1 MKKSNLKTSKTKNK
15 RIIIN
20 GIELIP
26 LKEVMN
32 ILGFSRTLIM
42 DLVNQNKITY
52 YRLGVRYF
60 FELDNIMEFL
70 QSNKKQSLMG

>member
-1 MKKSNLKTSKTKNK
+1 MKERNKLKNK

-26 LKEVMN
+26 IKEVMN

-52 YRLGVRYF
+52 YKVGARYF
-60 FELDNIMEFL
+60 FELSNITEFL
-70 QSNKKQSLMG
+70 ISSRKQSAMN